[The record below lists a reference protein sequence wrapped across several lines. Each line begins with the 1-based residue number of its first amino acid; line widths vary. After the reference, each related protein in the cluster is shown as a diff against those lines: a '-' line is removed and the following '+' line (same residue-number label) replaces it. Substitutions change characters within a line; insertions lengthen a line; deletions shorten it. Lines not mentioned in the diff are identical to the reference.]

1 MSDAMREMRFGL
13 PCGGRTD
20 GLVQPGV
27 DQVHAQEEHDNG
39 SKPQGGQNEECPFGA
54 GRKSV

>member
-1 MSDAMREMRFGL
+1 MSDAMSEIKLACPAAAARTALSSQEWIRFY
-13 PCGGRTD
+13 T
-20 GLVQPGV
+20 
-27 DQVHAQEEHDNG
+27 QEEHDNG